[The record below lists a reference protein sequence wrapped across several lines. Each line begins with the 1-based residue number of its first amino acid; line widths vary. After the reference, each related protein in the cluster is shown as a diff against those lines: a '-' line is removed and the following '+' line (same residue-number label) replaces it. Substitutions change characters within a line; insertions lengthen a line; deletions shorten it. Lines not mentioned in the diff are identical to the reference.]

1 MQKSAVFL
9 ALLVGAVRSEPCAA
23 GLARRCAL
31 LPTCRA
37 LTRLAPLPSFG
48 APRSPQAAFAPH
60 TAPRLATVARARVA
74 PVMAAAPSGDL
85 VRPRALAAAAAF
97 AVPTLATATPALALD
112 AGDLVLPVGGLTT
125 LLVFVLSLVIGYTV
139 LGDGPANPTRK

>member
-1 MQKSAVFL
+1 
-9 ALLVGAVRSEPCAA
+9 
-23 GLARRCAL
+23 
-31 LPTCRA
+31 
-37 LTRLAPLPSFG
+37 
-48 APRSPQAAFAPH
+48 
-60 TAPRLATVARARVA
+60 
-74 PVMAAAPSGDL
+74 MAAAPSGDL